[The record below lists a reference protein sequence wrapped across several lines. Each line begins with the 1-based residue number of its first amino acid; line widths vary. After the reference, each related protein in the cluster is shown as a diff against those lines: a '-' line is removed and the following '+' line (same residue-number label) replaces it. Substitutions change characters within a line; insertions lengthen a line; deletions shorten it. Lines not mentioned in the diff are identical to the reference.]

1 MRYFEKRKNEKERRK
16 KWVQE
21 RQRIIS
27 LREEL
32 NSLGEIPKDS
42 VSAFKYAVN
51 FFNIVS
57 SFQDEGLIKNAP
69 EEILKEQEA
78 LNKHIENAGRCEYGI
93 NRTKCGEK
101 VTLDN
106 TYWGNIFGLYTFS
119 GEDWIKN
126 ESVYRGFSKQWLK
139 NPKGYEEN
147 PFSRKVVV
155 DFQVIPFFKSH
166 YEKMLSICEKMIA

>member
-51 FFNIVS
+51 FFNVVS

-69 EEILKEQEA
+69 AEILKEQEA
-78 LNKHIENAGRCEYGI
+78 LNKHI
-93 NRTKCGEK
+93 
-101 VTLDN
+101 
-106 TYWGNIFGLYTFS
+106 
-119 GEDWIKN
+119 
-126 ESVYRGFSKQWLK
+126 
-139 NPKGYEEN
+139 
-147 PFSRKVVV
+147 
-155 DFQVIPFFKSH
+155 
-166 YEKMLSICEKMIA
+166 